1 MFSHN
6 LNSTN
11 TFDNYYRFEEYS
23 FIKSVVKQERVISV
37 GLDPFIAV
45 MSDIKVIDGYH
56 TIYSMDYKKRFRE
69 IIADELEAN
78 DWLRKYYD
86 NWGNRVYA
94 FYNDSNKLLI
104 NFKAAK
110 SVGAN
115 YVISAFPIKN
125 VELESICENCRDN
138 KDIFLYKIL

>member
-1 MFSHN
+1 
-6 LNSTN
+6 
-11 TFDNYYRFEEYS
+11 
-23 FIKSVVKQERVISV
+23 
-37 GLDPFIAV
+37 

-125 VELESICENCRDN
+125 VALESICENCRDN